1 VVAEDGVVEEAGLET
16 GAVAGPDVWLDGV
29 CVRVG
34 DAFADRDGL
43 GDGDDG
49 RAVDGVTAGMA
60 DLGTLLWTVGVGALQ
75 E

>member
-1 VVAEDGVVEEAGLET
+1 VAAEDDVVEEAGLEA

-34 DAFADRDGL
+34 DGFADRDGL
-43 GDGDDG
+43 GDEDDG
-49 RAVDGVTAGMA
+49 RTVDGVTAGF
-60 DLGTLLWTVGVGALQ
+60 GGLLWTVGFGALQ